1 MISASIALGIALGG
15 VLGSFTASHPLDVNA
30 AEGDKY
36 VLLDPSD
43 VGSLKDTQTVLIAS
57 PNVDYIMGP
66 QSDTV
71 RSRVS
76 VLGSAYD
83 EASRILTGTSAVTKS
98 TEFHLAKVGDYWTIQ
113 EVEAGTYLYYDSGN
127 TVSSGNGSVE
137 NDSSYQWSLEQ
148 SSNLIKI
155 VNCKSTVR
163 FLQYNASASRFA
175 CYQSSSKQQNVN
187 IFVKQEAPD
196 YTVDSITVEKG
207 EGAKDTYLVGEVFE
221 SAGYTVTAH
230 YSNSTTADVTAEVI
244 WPTNPLTI
252 EDTSVEISY
261 TFFDKT
267 VNTTIPV
274 TVQNREVTGITIQS
288 EPTKTEYG
296 LNETLDLS
304 GLVVMATYN
313 AGEPSDVTASV
324 TTDPVNGAVL
334 SEAGEIVVKVTYEGQ
349 EATFKINVSNS
360 ITGSYTLLPYGS
372 TGDGIALTKG
382 SSSEAQWDI
391 PNYVTV
397 TLANGGGTDIRYNAG
412 DGHIRFY
419 SKNTITITPLE
430 NVKLTQIVV
439 DSLTGEHLYKC
450 SEDNATSTISG
461 STVTITPINPSKPV
475 VITNTASAQARFN
488 SITVEYVYSAGTTWG
503 TLDHIEVNAG
513 AAKTNYVEGD
523 AFTSAGLVVTA
534 YDDQGNNKI
543 VDTGYTVDL
552 EEGTILDTI
561 ETKVITVSYTE
572 GVVTKTATYE
582 IVIAEKADYS
592 YVFKDADYENNG
604 ETTKNFDGIEWTLKL
619 EGNGTIS
626 NFDDSKGLHF
636 GTNDYKYSQVSLRSE
651 LFYAKDAAAL
661 KTIVVNASGSSKT
674 DALLSVKVGDTVIGT
689 AQELTS
695 LPVDYTFVVPNAL
708 MGHIEILFT
717 PKNDGADLGAAV
729 YVKSIA
735 VYADETN
742 LDASLALLVAQEI
755 EAADVCNDELTAL
768 QKVKQDY
775 DDLGAEGQALINNV
789 YLDDYA
795 DGDTAHTGAK
805 VYNRLTVEEKMAA
818 IESAIAT
825 KSIEASS
832 FGAFGDKNNTTFI
845 TLLSLASLIGVG
857 GIGFFFLK
865 KKKGAH

>member
-1 MISASIALGIALGG
+1 MESLSRGG

-43 VGSLKDTQTVLIAS
+43 VGTLKDTQTVLITS
-57 PNVDYIMGP
+57 VDGQNIMGP
-66 QSDTV
+66 QGNGI

-76 VLGSAYD
+76 ISGSAYD
-83 EASRILTGTSAVTKS
+83 EASRILTGTSEVTES

-113 EVEAGTYLYYDSGN
+113 EVAAGTYLYFTGSSNKVY
-127 TVSSGNGSVE
+127 SGNGSAE
-137 NDSSYQWSLEQ
+137 SESSYQWKLSQGSEAF
-148 SSNLIKI
+148 KI
-155 VNCKSTVR
+155 ANRATPAR
-163 FLQYNASASRFA
+163 ILQYNSKDPRFA
-175 CYQSSSKQQNVN
+175 CYTGSQQDVN

-230 YSNSTTADVTAEVI
+230 YTNSTTADVTAEVI

-313 AGEPSDVTASV
+313 AGEPADVTASV

-334 SEAGEIVVKVTYEGQ
+334 SEAGEIVVKVTYGGQ

-372 TGDGIALTKG
+372 TGDGIALPQG
-382 SSSEAQWDI
+382 SGDEAQWNI
-391 PNYVTV
+391 PGYVTA
-397 TLANGGGTDIRYNAG
+397 TWSKGSGTNDIVYNAG
-412 DGHIRFY
+412 HGHIRFY
-419 SKNTITITPLE
+419 PNHTITITPLE

-439 DSLTGEHLYKC
+439 DSVTGEYLYNC
-450 SEDNATSTISG
+450 SEENATNTISG

-534 YDDQGNNKI
+534 YDDQGNSKI
-543 VDTGYTVDL
+543 VDTGYIVDL
-552 EEGTILDTI
+552 EEGAILDTI

-572 GVVTKTATYE
+572 GAVTKTATYE

-592 YVFKDADYENNG
+592 YVFKNADYENNG

-636 GTNDYKYSQVSLRSE
+636 GTNDNKYSQVSLRSE

-674 DALLSVKVGDTVIGT
+674 DALLSVKVGDTPIGT
-689 AQELTS
+689 EQEITGA
-695 LPVDYTFVVPNAL
+695 PTDYAFVVPNAL

-742 LDASLALLVAQEI
+742 VDASFALLVAQEI

-768 QKVKQDY
+768 QNVKQAY

-795 DGDTAHTGAK
+795 DGDTDHAGAK

-832 FGAFGDKNNTTFI
+832 FGVFGDKNNTTFI